1 MGTVFKT
8 SSLRNGPKENV
19 IALRF
24 LDGQRKDSD
33 RVQCLDFL
41 VLDQVAQLGDEDP
54 LIVIDLASVSSVA
67 WTVMP
72 IETSA

>member
-1 MGTVFKT
+1 M
-8 SSLRNGPKENV
+8 RNGPKENV

-33 RVQCLDFL
+33 LFQCLDFL